1 MYDCDDYPAVRR
13 RTRFPILARGE
24 FDTESK
30 ISFIDATHCSS
41 CSLIIDPA
49 L

>member
-1 MYDCDDYPAVRR
+1 MIARLPHRQ
-13 RTRFPILARGE
+13 TKKTFPILERGE

-30 ISFIDATHCSS
+30 ISLIDDTHCSS
-41 CSLIIDPA
+41 YSLIIDPA